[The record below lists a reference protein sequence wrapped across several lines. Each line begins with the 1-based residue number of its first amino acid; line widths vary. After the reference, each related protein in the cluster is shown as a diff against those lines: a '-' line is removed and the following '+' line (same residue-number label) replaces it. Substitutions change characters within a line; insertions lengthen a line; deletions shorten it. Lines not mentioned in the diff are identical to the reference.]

1 MYRQHLSIVF
11 RLCTFFSMTNV
22 CLRCGFISTHC
33 SDVSNILTDFSM
45 ALTLVTVDVRPE
57 RRTINNSLTASFDI
71 LTHSWVSLTHRT
83 VYLLKCNASPEIHYF
98 RHPLITQIGLQ
109 AVVVLWCTILN
120 ILSLLADVLL
130 YWYVPFSEILV
141 CEIFWNTSMCHFLK
155 YWCVPFFEIC
165 RRLAVLVC
173 AILWNTGMCSF
184 FKSAEVL
191 LYWYGPLS

>member
-98 RHPLITQIGLQ
+98 RHPLITHRFTG
-109 AVVVLWCTILN
+109 CCR
-120 ILSLLADVLL
+120 SLM
-130 YWYVPFSEILV
+130 YHIEHI
-141 CEIFWNTSMCHFLK
+141 IFTR
-155 YWCVPFFEIC
+155 

-173 AILWNTGMCSF
+173 AIFWNTGMWNF
-184 FKSAEVL
+184 LK
-191 LYWYGPLS
+191 Y